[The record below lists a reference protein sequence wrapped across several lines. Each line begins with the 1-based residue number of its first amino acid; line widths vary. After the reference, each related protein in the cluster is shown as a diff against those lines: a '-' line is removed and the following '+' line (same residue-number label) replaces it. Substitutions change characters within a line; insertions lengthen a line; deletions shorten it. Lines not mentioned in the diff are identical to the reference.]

1 MDRHLTTF
9 SHCVHTIISVSKQVR
24 TLVERAG
31 GDYKE

>member
-9 SHCVHTIISVSKQVR
+9 SHCVHTIISVLVQVR

-31 GDYKE
+31 GEYKE